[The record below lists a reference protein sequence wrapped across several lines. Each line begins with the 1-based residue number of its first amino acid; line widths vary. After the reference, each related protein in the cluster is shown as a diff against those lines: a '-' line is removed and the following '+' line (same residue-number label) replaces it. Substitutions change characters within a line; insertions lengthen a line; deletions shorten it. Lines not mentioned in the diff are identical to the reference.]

1 MDVGVLEEPP
11 QVGPYKKRR
20 TSLASKG
27 HLPPREPSLEC
38 CRVIRL
44 PRLCAGPTFIFL
56 IVEVPEIERST
67 INPRCLGGLLDVPRD
82 GLPRPTKVVPIKATL
97 SYVALIYM

>member
-27 HLPPREPSLEC
+27 HLPPRDPPLESCQVAGLPEP
-38 CRVIRL
+38 
-44 PRLCAGPTFIFL
+44 CAGPTFVFL
-56 IVEVPEIERST
+56 FIEVPKIAHST
-67 INPRCLGGLLDVPRD
+67 MDPQCLEGLFDVASNS
-82 GLPRPTKVVPIKATL
+82 LSRPTRVVPMEGTL
-97 SYVALIYM
+97 SYATVVYI